1 VTGSMLEVTE
11 TAIPAVRIVVA
22 RRLGDA
28 RGFFAE
34 TWNRDR
40 FHDAGI
46 DVDWVQENHAMSAA
60 AGTVRGFHYQLPP
73 AAQAKLIRVVRGAAL
88 DVAVDLRR
96 GSPTFG
102 RHVAIELSAENFRQ
116 LLIPIGF
123 AHGYCTLEPDTEI
136 LYKVDHVYTPDTERG
151 IRWDDP
157 ALAIDWPVKPD
168 SALLSEKDRGLP
180 TLADQ
185 PDLFEYMD
193 FDFDFDLDL
202 DSGSTRHARLQL
214 HPDAATD
221 LEVEVEVDP
230 EVEVE
235 VEVEVDPDPPS
246 HP

>member
-1 VTGSMLEVTE
+1 MLEITE
-11 TAIPAVRIVVA
+11 TEIPGVRVLMA

-34 TWNRDR
+34 TWNLDR

-102 RHVAIELSAENFRQ
+102 RHVAIELSAANFRQ

-123 AHGYCTLEPDTEI
+123 AHGYCTLESDTEI

-157 ALAIDWPVKPD
+157 ALGIAWPVKPEV
-168 SALLSEKDRGLP
+168 ALLSGKDRGLP
-180 TLADQ
+180 PLADQ
-185 PDLFEYMD
+185 PDLFEYIDID
-193 FDFDFDLDL
+193 FDFD
-202 DSGSTRHARLQL
+202 SGFNADAPRDARLQP

-221 LEVEVEVDP
+221 LDL

-235 VEVEVDPDPPS
+235 VEVEPDPPS
-246 HP
+246 QP

>member
-1 VTGSMLEVTE
+1 VTEPMLEVTE
-11 TAIPAVRIVVA
+11 TAIPGVRIVVA
-22 RRLGDA
+22 RRMGDE

-40 FHDAGI
+40 FREARI
-46 DVDWVQENHAMSAA
+46 DVDWVQENHALSVS
-60 AGTVRGFHYQLPP
+60 AGTVRGFHYQVAP

-123 AHGYCTLEPDTEI
+123 AHGYCTLEPNTEI

-157 ALAIDWPVKPD
+157 ALGIDWPVRPED
-168 SALLSEKDRGLP
+168 AVLSEKDRGLP
-180 TLADQ
+180 MLADQ
-185 PDLFEYMD
+185 PDLFEQID
-193 FDFDFDLDL
+193 SDFDL
-202 DSGSTRHARLQL
+202 GGA
-214 HPDAATD
+214 DA
-221 LEVEVEVDP
+221 VEVEVDR
-230 EVEVE
+230 
-235 VEVEVDPDPPS
+235 PDRP
-246 HP
+246 

>member
-1 VTGSMLEVTE
+1 MLEITATE
-11 TAIPAVRIVVA
+11 IPGVRVLVA

-136 LYKVDHVYTPDTERG
+136 VYKVDHVYTPDTERG

-157 ALAIDWPVKPD
+157 ALGIDWPVKPEA
-168 SALLSEKDRGLP
+168 ALLSDKDRGLP

-185 PDLFEYMD
+185 PDLFEYLA
-193 FDFDFDLDL
+193 FDL
-202 DSGSTRHARLQL
+202 DSGFNADAPRDARLQP
-214 HPDAATD
+214 HPDAALD
-221 LEVEVEVDP
+221 LDL

-235 VEVEVDPDPPS
+235 VEVEADPPS
-246 HP
+246 QP